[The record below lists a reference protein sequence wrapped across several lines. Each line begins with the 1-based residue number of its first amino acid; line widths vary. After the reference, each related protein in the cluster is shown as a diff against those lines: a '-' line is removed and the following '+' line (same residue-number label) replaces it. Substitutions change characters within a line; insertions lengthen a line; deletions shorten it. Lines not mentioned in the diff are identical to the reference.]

1 MRLYEYQSKM
11 ILAEYGIPIP
21 RGRITSTASE
31 AKQIAD
37 ELGGRVVV
45 KSQVLTSGR
54 GKAGGILLAKNPR
67 EAQELVTQLLSMEIK
82 GFPVRR
88 VLVDEAVTIA
98 NTWYLGIMIDRQER
112 TPVMVASGL
121 KANGVDNQAIDSD
134 LVKVLINPLLGL
146 KDYQVRDIAASIGL
160 PRQHWRSFM
169 RVAHGLWRA
178 FLRMDATLVEIKPLV
193 ITSDQRMLAL
203 DALLVVDDN
212 ASFRHPEFADFWD
225 LGLAV
230 APEVEARK
238 FGLQYVK
245 LTGQV
250 GCMVNGAG
258 LTMAVMDLISYFN
271 GSPANFLD
279 VGGGATPEKVAA
291 GFRILLSDMDLRS
304 IVVNIF
310 GGVTRCDDVAQGMVS
325 AMNDIKPRVP
335 IVVRMAGTHAGD
347 AMKLLEASQLVT
359 AETMVDAVQK
369 AVAFSVGGWNGYL
382 D

>member
-21 RGRITSTASE
+21 RGRITSTAGE

-82 GFPVRR
+82 GFPVRK

-98 NTWYLGIMIDRQER
+98 STWYLGIMIDRQER
-112 TPVMVASGL
+112 TPILMASGL
-121 KANGVDNQAIDSD
+121 KKNGNDHQALDSE
-134 LVKVLINPLLGL
+134 LVQVLINPLLGL
-146 KDYQVRDIAASIGL
+146 RDYQVRDIAASIGL
-160 PRQHWRSFM
+160 PRQYWRSFLKI
-169 RVAHGLWRA
+169 AHGLWRA
-178 FLRMDATLVEIKPLV
+178 FIRMDATLAEIKPLV
-193 ITSDQRMLAL
+193 ITSDQRLLAL

-212 ASFRHPEFADFWD
+212 ASFRHPEFSEYWD

-238 FGLQYVK
+238 FGLHYVK
-245 LTGQV
+245 LGGQI

-279 VGGGATPEKVAA
+279 VGGGATPEKIAA
-291 GFRILLSDMDLRS
+291 GFRILLSDDDIRS

-310 GGVTRCDDVAQGMVS
+310 GGVTRCDDVAQGMII
-325 AMNDIKPRVP
+325 AMNEFKPRVP

-347 AMKLLEASQLVT
+347 AMKLLEASQLVA

-369 AVAFSVGGWNGYL
+369 AVAFSVGGWNGYPG
-382 D
+382 